1 MNSKASRQD
10 NVKDNGASPPPQ
22 PSSVALASVFRFS
35 GGTMIPG
42 VASSI
47 MTAFQPHEPAAEHEL
62 LVAEYR
68 KDMFLKNK

>member
-10 NVKDNGASPPPQ
+10 NVKDNGASQ

-68 KDMFLKNK
+68 EDIFLKNK